1 MTISIGRNDPCHC
14 GSGKKYKKC
23 CLEKDEAA
31 RARESA
37 AQVPPPAEAAPTTPP
52 AAPKPQH
59 GWQGVKGDRG
69 FRPPPPPRRG
79 TGG

>member
-23 CLEKDEAA
+23 CLEKDETA
-31 RARESA
+31 RARENA
-37 AQVPPPAEAAPTTPP
+37 AQVPPPAEAAPTPP

>member
-1 MTISIGRNDPCHC
+1 MTISIGRNDPCRC

-31 RARESA
+31 KLRQA
-37 AQVPPPAEAAPTTPP
+37 AAEAPSSSEPVPPPPS
-52 AAPKPQH
+52 KPRPV
-59 GWQGVKGDRG
+59 WQGVKSDRG